1 VVPTIAVI
9 IPGLIYWCMS
19 DSDRL
24 GRFLKTK
31 VRGAGRQFEEA
42 KQAFAKARREAA
54 SDGSGPP
61 VKLVCRRYAEKRSV
75 RLDSAGRPACFESG
89 HGDCEGCVED
99 IKAGC
104 IETWE

>member
-1 VVPTIAVI
+1 
-9 IPGLIYWCMS
+9 MS

-24 GRFLKTK
+24 SRFLKTK

-42 KQAFAKARREAA
+42 KQAFSEARREAA
-54 SDGSGPP
+54 SGGSGSP

-75 RLDSAGRPACFESG
+75 RLDAEGRPVCYAAG
-89 HGDCEGCVED
+89 HADCEGCVED